1 MTQPIAHPP
10 HAHHGVLHAL
20 GREVE
25 SRTGRYR
32 WVYLWHWP
40 VRIAHWATV
49 LAVTLLLL
57 TGFYMGRPYFLGPA
71 QVGAPYFLQWVR
83 LVHFVAAGTLVAAAI
98 LRAYLLLSG
107 NRFERF
113 PALFPVRR
121 RDRANMWRQLGAYL
135 TVDTARAPR
144 YLGHN
149 PLQQL
154 LYTLVYLAG
163 TVMVVT
169 GFALYAQAQPGSL
182 LFRAFA
188 WVPWLLGGLGPVRL
202 VHHVL
207 SWFFLIF
214 VPVHVYLALR
224 VDVLDRS
231 GELSSMISGGRFFP
245 AGERYEDE

>member
-1 MTQPIAHPP
+1 MTQPLAYHQ
-10 HAHHGVLHAL
+10 GVLHAL
-20 GREVE
+20 ERDVE

-40 VRIAHWATV
+40 VRIAHWTTV
-49 LAVTLLLL
+49 LSVALLLL

-71 QVGAPYFLQWVR
+71 QLGAPYFLQWVR
-83 LVHFVAAGTLVAAAI
+83 LVHFAAAGALVAAAI
-98 LRAYLLLSG
+98 LRVYLLLSG

-113 PALFPVRR
+113 AALFPVRR
-121 RDRANMWRQLGAYL
+121 RDRANMWHQLRCYL
-135 TVDTARAPR
+135 TVNTDSCPR

-154 LYTLVYLAG
+154 MYTLVYLAG
-163 TVMVVT
+163 VVMVAT
-169 GFALYAQAQPGSL
+169 GFALYAQAEPGGL

-188 WVPWLLGGLGPVRL
+188 WVPALLGGLGPVRL
-202 VHHVL
+202 VHHVV

-214 VPVHVYLALR
+214 IPIHVYVALR
-224 VDVLDRS
+224 NDVLERN
-231 GELSSMISGGRFFP
+231 GLLSSMVSGGRFFP